1 MRLFQA
7 SGQLGCPRGVGA
19 AAAGGVPRPTGG
31 SLPPEEDPAGCLPAV
46 AHPAPMHAGGALLRL
61 LLAIF
66 FQNYVTPLHGS
77 FLQVT
82 GEMDAWKQDLQ
93 KQSQDFSA
101 EKLSSN
107 RLGDSSQDKLPQD
120 KLALGQSRLAEASP
134 EVLTLAQQ
142 RIHR

>member
-1 MRLFQA
+1 M
-7 SGQLGCPRGVGA
+7 
-19 AAAGGVPRPTGG
+19 
-31 SLPPEEDPAGCLPAV
+31 
-46 AHPAPMHAGGALLRL
+46 
-61 LLAIF
+61 
-66 FQNYVTPLHGS
+66 TPLRVF

-107 RLGDSSQDKLPQD
+107 RVADGSQDKLAQD
-120 KLALGQSRLAEASP
+120 KVALGQSRLAEASP